1 MTNILQAI
9 ATLINNP
16 IPNLLDYYQSKSQ
29 NRINAVGDALEEYV
43 KDIFADT
50 INETNLERKIN
61 KYNQVFSWQGSQ
73 NNPPDLIIRNGD
85 ALEVKK
91 IGTIGSQIALNSSFP
106 KAKLFANDPMI
117 ASDCRNCE
125 DWTEKDLVYG
135 IGVTRGPK
143 LNLLWLI
150 YGDCY
155 AASQEYYTRIKNT
168 IATGIS
174 AIKDVDFSQTKELGR
189 VNQVDPL
196 KITYLRIRGM
206 WGIKNPL
213 DVYNYLNLY
222 DSNTTFQIIA
232 IMKESKYLS
241 FPSVSRTA
249 LESLVNSDR
258 ELSINLQDIKSP
270 DNPEQIIPARIINY
284 KMR

>member
-1 MTNILQAI
+1 MADLLQAI
-9 ATLINNP
+9 ATLINHP
-16 IPNLLDYYQSKSQ
+16 IPNLLDYYRSKSK
-29 NRINAVGDALEEYV
+29 NRINAVGDALEEYI

-50 INETNLERKIN
+50 IEDTNLDRKTD

-85 ALEVKK
+85 AVEVKK

-106 KAKLFANDPMI
+106 KAKLFASDPMI
-117 ASDCRNCE
+117 VSDCRNCE
-125 DWTEKDLVYG
+125 NWIEKDLIYA
-135 IGVTRGPK
+135 IGVTSNHK

-174 AIKDVDFSQTKELGR
+174 SIEDVNFSQTKELGR

-196 KITYLRIRGM
+196 AITYLRIRGM

-213 DVYNYLNLY
+213 YVYEHLNLY
-222 DSNTTFQIIA
+222 DLNTTFQVIA
-232 IMKESKYLS
+232 IVRESKYLS
-241 FPSVSRTA
+241 FPIASRNT
-249 LESLVNSDR
+249 LESCVNSDR
-258 ELSINLQDIKSP
+258 ELRIELQNIKSP
-270 DNPEQIIPARIINY
+270 DNPEQVIPARIINY
-284 KMR
+284 KIR

>member
-1 MTNILQAI
+1 MTDILQAI
-9 ATLINNP
+9 ATLVNRP
-16 IPNLLDYYQSKSQ
+16 IPNLLDYYRSKSQ
-29 NRINAVGDALEEYV
+29 NRINAVGDALEEYI

-50 INETNLERKIN
+50 IDETNLDLKNN

-91 IGTIGSQIALNSSFP
+91 IGTIGSQIALNSFFP
-106 KAKLFANDPMI
+106 KAKLFSNDLMI
-117 ASDCRNCE
+117 SSDCRNCE
-125 DWTEKDLVYG
+125 TWTAKDLVYA
-135 IGVTRGPK
+135 IGVTSHQK

-174 AIKDVDFSQTKELGR
+174 AIDDVNFSQTKELGR
-189 VNQVDPL
+189 VNKVDPL
-196 KITYLRIRGM
+196 EITYLRIRGM
-206 WGIKNPL
+206 WGIQNPL
-213 DVYNYLNLY
+213 SAYNYLNLY
-222 DSNTTFQIIA
+222 DANATFQLIA
-232 IMKESKYLS
+232 IVKETKYLS
-241 FPSVSRTA
+241 FPTVSRNTLEA
-249 LESLVNSDR
+249 LVSCDR
-258 ELSINLQDIKSP
+258 ELIINIQNIKSP
-270 DNPEQIIPARIINY
+270 DNPKQIISAKIINY